1 MLKCPVCHEELQL
14 ENKSYVCRNH
24 HCFDVAK
31 QGYVNLSR
39 KQKKDKGDNS
49 IMVQAR
55 TEFLEKNY
63 YDFMRQYVKEKIQS
77 LNIQSILDTGCGQGY
92 YTKEFSTV
100 VEHMMGMD
108 LSKSAIQYAA
118 GHDKKTQ
125 YFIGSIFDIPL
136 FDESVDGVVSIFV
149 PDAHKEIHRILKEDS
164 YWIQVGPGPKHCW
177 ELKEVLYE
185 KVRENPKA
193 DTQIEGFACIS
204 QECISQK
211 ENVEDVNSLLEMTPY
226 LYRSP
231 KEGLK
236 RVRELDHLDV
246 TFEFV
251 VSVWKKIKS

>member
-1 MLKCPVCHEELQL
+1 MLKCPVCHEELKL
-14 ENKSYVCRNH
+14 ENKSYVCKNH

-49 IMVQAR
+49 LMVQAR
-55 TEFLEKNY
+55 TAFLEKNY
-63 YDFMRQYVKEKIQS
+63 YDFMRQYVKNQVQN
-77 LNIQSILDTGCGQGY
+77 LSIHELLDTGCGQGY
-92 YTKEFSTV
+92 YTQEFSKV
-100 VEHMMGMD
+100 VDKMMAMD
-108 LSKSAIQYAA
+108 LSKSAIQYAS
-118 GHDKKTQ
+118 GHDKTSQ

-149 PDAHKEIHRILKEDS
+149 PNAKNEIHRILKLNG
-164 YWIQVGPGPKHCW
+164 YWIQVGPGPSHCW

-185 KVRENPKA
+185 RVRENPKA
-193 DTQIEGFACIS
+193 DTEMDGFKCIQ

-211 ENVEDVNSLLEMTPY
+211 KEVDDVNSLLEMTPY
-226 LYRSP
+226 LYKSP

-236 RVRELDHLDV
+236 RVKELDSLEV

-251 VSVWKKIKS
+251 VSVWKKI